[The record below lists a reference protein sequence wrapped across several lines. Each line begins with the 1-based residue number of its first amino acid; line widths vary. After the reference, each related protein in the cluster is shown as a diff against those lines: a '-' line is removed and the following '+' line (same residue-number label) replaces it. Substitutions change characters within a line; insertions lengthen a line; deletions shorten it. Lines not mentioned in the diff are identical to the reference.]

1 MCYEISPDSLL
12 LKTNADV
19 KKLKEHDASKKTSK
33 SGKASESPKMN
44 AVKQHIL
51 CFCYQFNC
59 TNCPI
64 CPSSPHNRSTC
75 NCEVCECKC
84 KASYP
89 LNQRDRIELELH
101 PPVRET
107 ITTSLLQRA
116 IEILPPASVN
126 DGILN
131 MNNQLTMD
139 QREQLQSIIP
149 PPTTMLSNGMDIRT
163 LFPPSHHKAPAL
175 PIELPC
181 SSSSQPPPPL
191 QQSLSE
197 PSLSLQSQSIEPIII
212 VPEHMLKEIQGLL
225 LNIMR
230 NGEHSREERSRAK
243 EKWSKVLKRDSDLTN
258 EISHLL
264 SDNLTSEGIVD
275 ILLLP

>member
-44 AVKQHIL
+44 AVKKHIL

-139 QREQLQSIIP
+139 
-149 PPTTMLSNGMDIRT
+149 
-163 LFPPSHHKAPAL
+163 H
-175 PIELPC
+175 
-181 SSSSQPPPPL
+181 SSQSFL
-191 QQSLSE
+191 
-197 PSLSLQSQSIEPIII
+197 
-212 VPEHMLKEIQGLL
+212 
-225 LNIMR
+225 
-230 NGEHSREERSRAK
+230 
-243 EKWSKVLKRDSDLTN
+243 
-258 EISHLL
+258 
-264 SDNLTSEGIVD
+264 
-275 ILLLP
+275 LLLPCYQMAWIFALSFPHLITKLLLFLLSSLALPHLNHHHHCNNHYQNHHYHYNHNQLNPSLLSLNTC